1 MPVLFMCRDKIIVL
15 KVAFIDRLLNMK
27 IKFQHLV
34 YANILIVAYVLV
46 LWSMAPHQTRLKS
59 KPEALVEPD
68 NLNNRNHAGDDDKT
82 DNTPYFQKP
91 TRKIETRKDS
101 EPRIDHVQLH
111 ESHETRIYIPIAE
124 SINDHLKQLNKMAV
138 DLNNTGNLPVA
149 TTRDFSKSSTK
160 GQQPE
165 VGTFDNIHVDC
176 NLLAFGHDKRCQVP
190 EHFVWPNDPRETI
203 TFIKFCQEKIAKCVH
218 LYKESG
224 QTAKSF

>member
-1 MPVLFMCRDKIIVL
+1 
-15 KVAFIDRLLNMK
+15 MK
-27 IKFQHLV
+27 IKFRHLV

-46 LWSMAPHQTRLKS
+46 LWAMAPHQTRLKS
-59 KPEALVEPD
+59 KPESLVELESD
-68 NLNNRNHAGDDDKT
+68 NLNNRDDGNHVRDDDKT

-91 TRKIETRKDS
+91 TWKIETRKDT
-101 EPRIDHVQLH
+101 EPRMAHVQLH

-149 TTRDFSKSSTK
+149 TTRDFSKSTN
-160 GQQPE
+160 GQQQT
-165 VGTFDNIHVDC
+165 VDMFDNIHVDC

-224 QTAKSF
+224 QVKSV